1 MYFLKDHLWPL
12 KQVPI
17 IFPWFTVK
25 VSFPDVLS
33 AISSSVT
40 TLLSDCE
47 TENSLFPG
55 LAIYTGQE
63 KLMVMSDWWNLMR
76 FTSVNIM
83 GTVQHL
89 YVQENENISYE
100 NAYAHGLKS
109 ENPDTS
115 KIYTN
120 KY

>member
-1 MYFLKDHLWPL
+1 
-12 KQVPI
+12 
-17 IFPWFTVK
+17 
-25 VSFPDVLS
+25 
-33 AISSSVT
+33 
-40 TLLSDCE
+40 
-47 TENSLFPG
+47 
-55 LAIYTGQE
+55 
-63 KLMVMSDWWNLMR
+63 MVMSDWWNLMR

-115 KIYTN
+115 IFILISTKTFTAVNSRLMANVDREVELFIPNFTPT
-120 KY
+120 